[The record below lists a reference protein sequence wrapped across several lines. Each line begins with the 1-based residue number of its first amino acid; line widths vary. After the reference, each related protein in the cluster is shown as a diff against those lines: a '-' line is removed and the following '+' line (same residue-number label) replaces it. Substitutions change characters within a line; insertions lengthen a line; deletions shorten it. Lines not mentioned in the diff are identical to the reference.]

1 MMDKM
6 TIANI
11 DTTMHVHAFTA
22 DTTGFMVGELIG
34 DLRMRWRRSRSVGIE
49 VRRLPGYRV

>member
-1 MMDKM
+1 MMDKI

-34 DLRMRWRRSRSVGIE
+34 DLRVRWRFRSVGIE
-49 VRRLPGYRV
+49 VCRLPGYRV